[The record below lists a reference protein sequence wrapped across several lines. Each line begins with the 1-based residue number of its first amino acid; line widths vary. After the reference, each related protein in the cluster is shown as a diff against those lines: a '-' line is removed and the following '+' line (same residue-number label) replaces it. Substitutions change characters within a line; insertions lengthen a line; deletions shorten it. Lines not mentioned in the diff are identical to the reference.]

1 MPLEQNKHNVERGV
15 SRSIPGTGCNAGP
28 TGPHRDAG
36 LAIAVHA
43 ALRTPGLIRARVSSG
58 NNHQRHERSSGPV
71 EVFLGR
77 DVGSRQ

>member
-1 MPLEQNKHNVERGV
+1 MLLEQNKHNVERGV
-15 SRSIPGTGCNAGP
+15 SRSLPGTGCNAGP

-43 ALRTPGLIRARVSSG
+43 ALRTPGLIGG

-71 EVFLGR
+71 EVFVGR
-77 DVGSRQ
+77 AAGSRQ